1 MLLPIHDRNP
11 VVHIRFQ
18 IVTCLIIVAC
28 VLVFIWELM
37 LSDTEQGAVAILRL
51 SFVPARLFGPA
62 DGSLQP
68 DILWGVGS
76 IASSLFLHS
85 GFGHLFGNMLFLW
98 VFGDNIEDA
107 TGHGRFILFYLIC
120 GTVAALAQ
128 AAIDLHDVTPIIG
141 ASGAIS
147 GILGGY
153 LMLHP
158 HARILVMTYFFLTFR
173 IRAVWLIGLWIA
185 YQVVLGLMDDG
196 TSHIAWWAHIG
207 GFATGAALIPLM
219 RRPGILLFDRDVG
232 ETAGHRQGGLARHQT
247 TQIAVVALVIGVPF
261 VGFLFFDLLTTPLA
275 LVLLG
280 YSIYLLI
287 QNLQAQTAHDKTL
300 QDRRE
305 AKEGRRR
312 SIIPRIFGKR
322 KH

>member
-28 VLVFIWELM
+28 VLVFIWELS
-37 LSDTEQGAVAILRL
+37 LPDTTQGKIAIFRL
-51 SFVPARLFGPA
+51 SFVPARLFGLA

-68 DILWGVGS
+68 DILWGVGA

-107 TGHGRFILFYLIC
+107 TGHRRFILFYLIC
-120 GTVAALAQ
+120 GMVAAGAQ
-128 AAIDLHDVTPIIG
+128 AATNLHDITPMIG

-153 LMLHP
+153 LVLHP

-173 IRAVWLIGLWIA
+173 IRAVWLIGLWIT
-185 YQVVLGLMDDG
+185 YQAVLGLVGDG
-196 TSHIAWWAHIG
+196 TSQIAWWAHIG
-207 GFATGAALIPLM
+207 GFAAGAALIPLF
-219 RRPGILLFDRDVG
+219 RRPGVLLFDRDVG
-232 ETAGHRQGGLARHQT
+232 ETAGHRQRVLARHQT
-247 TQIAVVALVIGVPF
+247 TQIAVVALVLGVPLM
-261 VGFLFFDLLTTPLA
+261 GFWLFDLLTMPPA

-280 YSIYLLI
+280 FSIYLLI
-287 QNLQAQTAHDKTL
+287 QNLRAQAAHDKTR
-300 QDRRE
+300 QDQSA
-305 AKEGRRR
+305 AKESPRR
-312 SIIPRIFGKR
+312 SVIPRIFGR
-322 KH
+322 GKH